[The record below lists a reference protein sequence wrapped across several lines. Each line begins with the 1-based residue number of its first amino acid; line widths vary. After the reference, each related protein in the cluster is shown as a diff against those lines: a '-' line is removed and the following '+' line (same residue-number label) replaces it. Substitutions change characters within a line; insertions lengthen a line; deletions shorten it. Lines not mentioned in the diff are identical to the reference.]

1 MKISGAS
8 VKGGIQDLF
17 VSVTGEEKQEEVIL
31 PNKRCYSVGWSDDP
45 IQHCSQRGDT
55 ENDDTF
61 SYNVQLFHVMYW
73 NWV

>member
-45 IQHCSQRGDT
+45 IQHCPQRGDT
-55 ENDDTF
+55 ENDNTF
-61 SYNVQLFHVMYW
+61 SYNVQLFHVTYW
-73 NWV
+73 NWI